1 MEERSVLQRLR
12 DARGFARKAHEL
24 IGGMPL
30 SMLKSVEYH
39 EHAARSYLIIVGEA
53 LNRLP
58 PETKDANPQIPWDA
72 IRGMRNRLV
81 HAYWRVDLDIVK
93 RAVAEDLPELVS
105 KLDRLIEDTK

>member
-1 MEERSVLQRLR
+1 MEKRSVLQRLR

-58 PETKDANPQIPWDA
+58 PETKEANPTSH
-72 IRGMRNRLV
+72 GMQSAACATGLSTRTGASISTSSNVRSPRTCPSW
-81 HAYWRVDLDIVK
+81 YR
-93 RAVAEDLPELVS
+93 S
-105 KLDRLIEDTK
+105 

>member
-1 MEERSVLQRLR
+1 MTERSVLQRLR
-12 DARGFARKAHEL
+12 DARGLVRKAHEL

-30 SMLKSVEYH
+30 SMLKSVEYY

-58 PETKDANPQIPWDA
+58 PETKDANPHIPRDA

-93 RAVAEDLPELVS
+93 RAVSDDQPAPASNLNLSRQPA
-105 KLDRLIEDTK
+105 